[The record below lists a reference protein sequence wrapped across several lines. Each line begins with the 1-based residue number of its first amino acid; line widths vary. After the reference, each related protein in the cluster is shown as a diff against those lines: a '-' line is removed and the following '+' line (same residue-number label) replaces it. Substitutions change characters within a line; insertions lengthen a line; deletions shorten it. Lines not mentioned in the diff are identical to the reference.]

1 MQNLSNL
8 EARVAAATHTLA
20 GRKDRV
26 GELENYARRL
36 EAEVH
41 GLNNNFDRL
50 QEELAGA
57 REEISSVA
65 AQKEQLAAE
74 NKRLISE
81 NSRYRGEFER
91 LENDNGALREEVGRL
106 TRLLD
111 ALVDAVEKESTL
123 LPEALQETV
132 TEGEV
137 VEMVRPASA
146 NGAESRHNGKSGQ
159 QEDIPNEAAR
169 RLMDRIRDR
178 IEAQR
183 A

>member
-1 MQNLSNL
+1 MEKLSHL
-8 EARVAAATHTLA
+8 EARVAAATQTLA

-36 EAEVH
+36 EAEMH
-41 GLNNNFDRL
+41 ELTKDRDRL
-50 QEELAGA
+50 QDEVGEVRAELSRLGEQDQQFAG
-57 REEISSVA
+57 
-65 AQKEQLAAE
+65 E
-74 NKRLISE
+74 NKRLIGE
-81 NSRYRGEFER
+81 NSRYRGEIER
-91 LENDNGALREEVGRL
+91 LESEITGLREERGRL

-111 ALVDAVEKESTL
+111 ALVDAVEKDTDIP
-123 LPEALQETV
+123 PEALQDV
-132 TEGEV
+132 ASQAEV
-137 VEMVRPASA
+137 VEMVRPVPVNGTASHHA
-146 NGAESRHNGKSGQ
+146 AEH